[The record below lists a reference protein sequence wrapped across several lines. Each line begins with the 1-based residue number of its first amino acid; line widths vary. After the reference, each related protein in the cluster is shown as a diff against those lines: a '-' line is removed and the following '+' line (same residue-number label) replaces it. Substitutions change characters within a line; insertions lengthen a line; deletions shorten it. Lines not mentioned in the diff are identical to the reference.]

1 MTAAFLLLTTVCRL
15 SINDVLPSPL
25 FFIPVYLMISL
36 AELLLYP
43 IGLSAVTVLAP
54 RKKVSTMMGIFFVSL
69 GVGGFLAGK
78 LAGFAAVSPGDV
90 SVLVLK
96 THYASAFT
104 NISGVLVAALL
115 ICLILNRYIKR
126 IIAGEIEANYI
137 PVEVS

>member
-1 MTAAFLLLTTVCRL
+1 
-15 SINDVLPSPL
+15 
-25 FFIPVYLMISL
+25 
-36 AELLLYP
+36 
-43 IGLSAVTVLAP
+43 
-54 RKKVSTMMGIFFVSL
+54 
-69 GVGGFLAGK
+69 